1 MAALAALG
9 ATTQFCTDSEAWN
22 VGLITATRR
31 EFTPNENAA
40 RNAELRH
47 EIRLH
52 GFGHLNIRGRYV
64 EDYGTARARNVDEH
78 GFLIFG
84 NADDSGDLKGLLR
97 KYGRKFEQD
106 AVVHKG
112 YYRDAQLHALKDF
125 PCFGL
130 RERDTTN
137 LGIFQPKGVGEFY
150 TLMTRLG
157 ECGRPVALGDLGVG
171 KVDCLGGRLGGHWR
185 LGVEVFLQQSR
196 TANRL

>member
-1 MAALAALG
+1 MN
-9 ATTQFCTDSEAWN
+9 S
-22 VGLITATRR
+22 RR
-31 EFTPNENAA
+31 TKTPPATPNYV
-40 RNAELRH
+40 H

-130 RERDTTN
+130 RERDTKN
-137 LGIFQPKGVGEFY
+137 LVIFQPKRVGEFY

-171 KVDCLGGRLGGHWR
+171 KVDCLGGRWEDI
-185 LGVEVFLQQSR
+185 GVWASKSFFNRAER
-196 TANRL
+196 RNRL